1 MACNIGINQFFGAS
15 PYIKFLN
22 SDIVAIDGP
31 NTIERLIGNV
41 KIPYQQVLR
50 GRIILKAGQV
60 GYLMNHLGLG
70 DNATFV
76 AIIATYDIQSVNEE
90 DNYLEFYYVDN
101 TNTIRYM
108 DQLMIL
114 TGNSTHRIPQL
125 YFNNPNTT
133 YSVTLD
139 IMVANIDDTYTFFQN
154 TSSQSG
160 LSFYN
165 LQCNATVNN
174 IQTFVANESV
184 VVYSNDTSPNP
195 WVYLVLQ
202 DISSIHITGQIVVI
216 DENTVGKLY
225 LEFISTGD
233 AKQAFSLLN
242 YVSNNAN
249 ITIQSLNPQI
259 DILPPVAYFYQNV
272 GNTAS
277 GSYIEF
283 NGASDQAY
291 DTSFGL
297 TFSTSM
303 SLGIYGSVS
312 NGNLYITKE
321 TLNDLLIATV
331 SDNRDGVM
339 ILSDSNFLLS
349 DNNAAP
355 LTYITAS
362 GTYSLGFIVSDFAGN
377 IIDPNTKITLSITT

>member
-1 MACNIGINQFFGAS
+1 MACNIGVNQFFGAS

-22 SDIVAIDGP
+22 GDIVAIDGP

-41 KIPYQQVLR
+41 KIPYKQVLR
-50 GRIILKAGQV
+50 GRIILKPGQV

-154 TSSQSG
+154 SPSQSG

-165 LQCNATVNN
+165 LECNNTVNDL
-174 IQTFVANESV
+174 QTFVVNESV
-184 VVYSNDTSPNP
+184 VIYNNEAQPNP
-195 WVYLVLQ
+195 LVYLVLQ
-202 DISSIHITGQIVVI
+202 DISSIQITGKIVVV

-225 LEFISTGD
+225 LEFISTAD

-242 YVSNNAN
+242 YISNHSN
-249 ITIQSLNPQI
+249 IVIQNLNPQI
-259 DILPPVAYFYQNV
+259 DTLPPIVYFYQTV
-272 GNTAS
+272 GNGAS
-277 GSYIEF
+277 SSYIEF

-321 TLNDLLIATV
+321 RLNDLLIATI